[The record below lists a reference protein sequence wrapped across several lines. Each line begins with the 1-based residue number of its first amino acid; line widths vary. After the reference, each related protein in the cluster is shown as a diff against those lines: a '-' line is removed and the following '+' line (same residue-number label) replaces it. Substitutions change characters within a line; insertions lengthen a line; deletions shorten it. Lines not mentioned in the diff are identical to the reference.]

1 MPLMSLGITALTVM
15 QLMRLNAYENLLT
28 TFMKKLSVVVHYMTR
43 QQQWIMRNGLKKMSE
58 YTHNDD
64 VADMIYAKEQEIKLL
79 KEALQRIEAELNRI
93 TNEYSRGL

>member
-1 MPLMSLGITALTVM
+1 
-15 QLMRLNAYENLLT
+15 MRQHYAQSN
-28 TFMKKLSVVVHYMTR
+28 KQKVVET
-43 QQQWIMRNGLKKMSE
+43 MSE

-79 KEALQRIEAELNRI
+79 KEALHRIETELNRI

>member
-1 MPLMSLGITALTVM
+1 MV
-15 QLMRLNAYENLLT
+15 
-28 TFMKKLSVVVHYMTR
+28 
-43 QQQWIMRNGLKKMSE
+43 SE

-93 TNEYSRGL
+93 TNEYARGI

>member
-1 MPLMSLGITALTVM
+1 MSL
-15 QLMRLNAYENLLT
+15 
-28 TFMKKLSVVVHYMTR
+28 
-43 QQQWIMRNGLKKMSE
+43 E

-79 KEALQRIEAELNRI
+79 KEALLRIETELNRI

>member
-1 MPLMSLGITALTVM
+1 
-15 QLMRLNAYENLLT
+15 MRQHYAQSN
-28 TFMKKLSVVVHYMTR
+28 KQKVVET
-43 QQQWIMRNGLKKMSE
+43 MSE

-79 KEALQRIEAELNRI
+79 KDALQRIEAELNRI

>member
-1 MPLMSLGITALTVM
+1 MSL
-15 QLMRLNAYENLLT
+15 
-28 TFMKKLSVVVHYMTR
+28 
-43 QQQWIMRNGLKKMSE
+43 E

-93 TNEYSRGL
+93 TNEYSRGLLSLGLRARSQQARQVPQRTPERPGHY

>member
-1 MPLMSLGITALTVM
+1 
-15 QLMRLNAYENLLT
+15 MRQHYAQSN
-28 TFMKKLSVVVHYMTR
+28 KQKVVEE
-43 QQQWIMRNGLKKMSE
+43 MSE

-93 TNEYSRGL
+93 TNEYARGI

>member
-1 MPLMSLGITALTVM
+1 MSL
-15 QLMRLNAYENLLT
+15 
-28 TFMKKLSVVVHYMTR
+28 
-43 QQQWIMRNGLKKMSE
+43 E

-64 VADMIYAKEQEIKLL
+64 VADMIHAKEQEIKLL